1 MIRRPPRSTRT
12 YTLFPY
18 TTLFRSELETSQKDP
33 LLDADGNPV
42 VDDDG
47 RFVADPASPQR
58 IAYRTD
64 GIYWDAGVVWRPSLR
79 TQLEAHVGRRYDSW
93 VYFGSLSHAMSE
105 RSEEHTSE
113 LQSLMRNSY
122 AVFCL
127 KKKKTQTQ
135 PYKPCTTS

>member
-64 GIYWDAGVVWRPSLR
+64 GIYWDAGVVWRPSTR

-93 VYFGSLSHAMSE
+93 VYFGTLSHAMSE
-105 RSEEHTSE
+105 TRG
-113 LQSLMRNSY
+113 MRVVVYDPVDTFGQIGRAHVRTHVPN
-122 AVFCL
+122 AHLVC
-127 KKKKTQTQ
+127 
-135 PYKPCTTS
+135 